1 MKRFTHPEISSRKTL
16 LALGLLTAGL
26 AIAAG
31 LPFDFTHAGN
41 FKRMNHTGDTT
52 GRAAVGSLSQE
63 PGTWGVGATAGLK
76 GEIIQIDGRLLVS
89 PGSAER
95 GAVRAPAA
103 DEQVVLWASARVTEW
118 VEMPLPQDMDEAA
131 FEAFVRQQAQARGL
145 SLDQPF
151 PFRVKGEFPRL
162 RWHVVTGER
171 SVNAAAGGGGHGGHG
186 AHGGQGAH
194 GGHTNTQS
202 GMKVFHDPGAKG
214 QLVGI
219 YSGAALEG
227 VVSHPGERFHLHY
240 ADDPATLSGHVDAY
254 AVAAGAVLLLPVR

>member
-1 MKRFTHPEISSRKTL
+1 MIRIAPFTSFFSRKTL
-16 LALGLLTAGL
+16 LALGLVTAGL
-26 AIAAG
+26 AFAAG
-31 LPFDFTHAGN
+31 LPFEFTHTGS
-41 FKRMNHTGDTT
+41 FKRMNHTGDTA
-52 GRAAVGSLSQE
+52 GQAAVSSLPQA

-118 VEMPLPQDMDEAA
+118 VEMALPQDMDEAA

-145 SLDQPF
+145 SLEQPF

-162 RWHVVTGER
+162 RWHVVTGEK

-186 AHGGQGAH
+186 AHGGHA
-194 GGHTNTQS
+194 NTQS

-240 ADDPATLSGHVDAY
+240 VNDPATASGHVDAY
-254 AVAAGAVLLLPVR
+254 AVAGGAVLMLPVR

>member
-1 MKRFTHPEISSRKTL
+1 MKCFARLKISSRKTL
-16 LALGLLTAGL
+16 LSLGLLTAGL
-26 AIAAG
+26 AIATS
-31 LPFDFTHAGN
+31 LPFGFTHAGN
-41 FKRMNHTGDTT
+41 FKHMVHTGDTAGQAT
-52 GRAAVGSLSQE
+52 VSSLPQA
-63 PGTWGVGATAGLK
+63 PGTWGVGATADLK

-95 GAVRAPAA
+95 GAVRAPVA

-118 VEMPLPQDMDEAA
+118 VEVTVPQGMDEPA
-131 FEAFVRQQAQARGL
+131 FEAFVQQQAQARGL

-151 PFRVKGEFPRL
+151 PLRVKGEFPRL
-162 RWHVVTGER
+162 RWHVVTGEHPG
-171 SVNAAAGGGGHGGHG
+171 AAAAGGGHGGH
-186 AHGGQGAH
+186 GAH

>member
-1 MKRFTHPEISSRKTL
+1 MNRIAHLKISSRKTL

-31 LPFDFTHAGN
+31 LPFDFTHTGN
-41 FKRMNHTGDTT
+41 FKRMSHTGDTT
-52 GRAAVGSLSQE
+52 GQATIGSLSQE

-118 VEMPLPQDMDEAA
+118 VEMALPQDMDEAA
-131 FEAFVRQQAQARGL
+131 FEAFVRQQAQVHGL
-145 SLDQPF
+145 SLEQPF

-162 RWHVVTGER
+162 RWHVVTGEK
-171 SVNAAAGGGGHGGHG
+171 SVNAAAGSGGHGGHG
-186 AHGGQGAH
+186 AHGGQGGH
-194 GGHTNTQS
+194 GGHANTQS

-227 VVSHPGERFHLHY
+227 VVSHPGERLHLHY
-240 ADDPATLSGHVDAY
+240 ADDPATISGHVDAY

>member
-1 MKRFTHPEISSRKTL
+1 MNRIAHLKISSRKTL

-31 LPFDFTHAGN
+31 LPFDFTHTGN
-41 FKRMNHTGDTT
+41 FKRMSHTGDTT
-52 GRAAVGSLSQE
+52 GQATVGSLSQE

-89 PGSAER
+89 PGRAER
-95 GAVRAPAA
+95 GAVRPPAA

-118 VEMPLPQDMDEAA
+118 VEMALPQDMDEAA

-151 PFRVKGEFPRL
+151 PVRVKGAFPRL
-162 RWHVVTGER
+162 RWHVVTGEK
-171 SVNAAAGGGGHGGHG
+171 SVNAAAGSGGHGGH
-186 AHGGQGAH
+186 GAH

-227 VVSHPGERFHLHY
+227 VASHPGERFHLHY
-240 ADDPATLSGHVDAY
+240 ADDLATISGHVDAY

>member
-1 MKRFTHPEISSRKTL
+1 MNRFAHLKISSRKTL

-41 FKRMNHTGDTT
+41 FKRMSHTGDTT
-52 GRAAVGSLSQE
+52 GQATVSSLSQE
-63 PGTWGVGATAGLK
+63 TGTWGVGATAGLK
-76 GEIIQIDGRLLVS
+76 GETIQLDGRLLVS

-103 DEQVVLWASARVTEW
+103 DEQVVLWASARVMEW
-118 VEMPLPQDMDEAA
+118 VEMALPQDMDEAA

-162 RWHVVTGER
+162 RWHVVTGEK
-171 SVNAAAGGGGHGGHG
+171 SANTAAGGRHGGHG
-186 AHGGQGAH
+186 AHDRHA
-194 GGHTNTQS
+194 NTQS